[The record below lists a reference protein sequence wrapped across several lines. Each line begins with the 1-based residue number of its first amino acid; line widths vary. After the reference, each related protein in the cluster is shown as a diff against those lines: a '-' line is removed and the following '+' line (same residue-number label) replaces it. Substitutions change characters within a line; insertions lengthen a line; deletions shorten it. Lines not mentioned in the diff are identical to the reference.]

1 MMSGWSRLNSGM
13 SRKGGGEMIQITNRG
28 RIWWLLK
35 DKKVVGFAST
45 YKYAKIKAKEL
56 EGVIYE
62 RN

>member
-1 MMSGWSRLNSGM
+1 
-13 SRKGGGEMIQITNRG
+13 MIQITNRG

-56 EGVIYE
+56 EALSHDKQYMHL
-62 RN
+62 RT